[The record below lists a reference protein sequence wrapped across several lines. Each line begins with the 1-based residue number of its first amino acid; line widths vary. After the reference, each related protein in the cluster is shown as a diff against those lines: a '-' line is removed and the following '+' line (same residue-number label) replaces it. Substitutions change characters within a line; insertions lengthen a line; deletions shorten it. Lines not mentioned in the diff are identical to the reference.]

1 MRTLLRVPR
10 GHSIARVP
18 IAPFAWTYEK
28 TSVAYDGEVL
38 TIDDRRVPLS
48 RIERLAENLY
58 VSTAPGSTN
67 RLDCS
72 IRVFADGE
80 VSSVGFHG
88 DATVEDWGPWR
99 PWWDLLDALVRDEIE
114 PQLLGRTLRAVA
126 SGSAAEIGSLRAKG
140 RGRFTVTA
148 EKLQNRQWLARPI
161 PWRNI
166 TEISGDAFEIVTVDP
181 SGKRR
186 HHATGLATSEW
197 DAWQIPLLW
206 REFGTP

>member
-1 MRTLLRVPR
+1 VRTPLPGPHR
-10 GHSIARVP
+10 HSIARVP

-28 TSVAYDGEVL
+28 TSVTFDGEVL
-38 TIDDRRVPLS
+38 TVNDKRLPLS
-48 RIERLAENLY
+48 HIERLAENLS
-58 VSTAPGSTN
+58 VSTAPGTTN

-72 IRVFADGE
+72 VRLFADCE
-80 VSSVGFHG
+80 VTTVGFHG
-88 DATVEDWGPWR
+88 DATVADWGPWR
-99 PWWDLLDALVRDEIE
+99 PSWDLLDALVRDEIE
-114 PQLLGRTLRAVA
+114 PRLLGRTLRAVA
-126 SGSAAEIGSLRAKG
+126 SGSPAEIGSLRAKG

-148 EKLQNRQWLARPI
+148 EKLQLRQWLARPI

-166 TEISGDAFEIVTVDP
+166 TEISGDALVIVTVDP

-206 REFGTP
+206 REFGDD